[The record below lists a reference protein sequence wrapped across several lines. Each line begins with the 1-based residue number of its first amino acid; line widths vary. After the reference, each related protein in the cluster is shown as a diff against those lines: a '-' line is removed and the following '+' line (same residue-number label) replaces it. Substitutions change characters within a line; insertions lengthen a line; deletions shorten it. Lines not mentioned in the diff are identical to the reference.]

1 MQPSESLYEQKPEE
15 PPAPVPAST
24 NNMPAGPS
32 LTSRFEYVENV
43 QSSELNTGGSH
54 MISHVS
60 PPKSS
65 SFFAD
70 FGMDGGFPKKS
81 GSSSSKVLVSYM
93 SSTFAPAEC
102 YLCMYLAYRTKNV
115 FGLVVKS

>member
-15 PPAPVPAST
+15 APAPVPSST
-24 NNMPAGPS
+24 NNMPSGPS
-32 LTSRFEYVENV
+32 PTSRFEYVENV
-43 QSSELNTGGSH
+43 QSSELNSGGSH
-54 MISHVS
+54 VMSHVS

-81 GSSSSKVLVSYM
+81 GPSSSKVQVSHLHLLPLKCN
-93 SSTFAPAEC
+93 F
-102 YLCMYLAYRTKNV
+102 L
-115 FGLVVKS
+115 

>member
-1 MQPSESLYEQKPEE
+1 MQTSESIYEQKPEE
-15 PPAPVPAST
+15 TPAPVPSST

-43 QSSELNTGGSH
+43 QSSELNTGGSSV
-54 MISHVS
+54 MSHVS

-81 GSSSSKVLVSYM
+81 GPSSSKVQVS
-93 SSTFAPAEC
+93 
-102 YLCMYLAYRTKNV
+102 
-115 FGLVVKS
+115 